1 MIELIAKESMAG
13 QLVIY
18 GSLAVF
24 ALYLMFKFLSA
35 CSAVDKN
42 NKVTPKVDQAKG
54 SLIPL
59 FSISTIFILT
69 GMALGLMG

>member
-13 QLVIY
+13 QFVIY

-24 ALYLMFKFLSA
+24 ALYLIFKFLSA

-42 NKVTPKVDQAKG
+42 NKITHQADKAKG

-59 FSISTIFILT
+59 FSLSTIFILT